1 MKTKSDTFA
10 RKQFGKNTVLSKHT
24 NVKKNKVISTL
35 SIPICIMKKIKN
47 KQIKG
52 VL

>member
-10 RKQFGKNTVLSKHT
+10 RKQFGKNIVLSKHAK
-24 NVKKNKVISTL
+24 VKENKVIPTL
-35 SIPICIMKKIKN
+35 SIPICITKKIKN